1 MVDVSG
7 VAQGQPNWA
16 ALGEAG
22 RKFSHTVNGLYQE
35 TAAKYELLKYQ
46 QELGDIERRYITSPG
61 NGSPEEMK
69 KLQEA
74 TDKAWN
80 RFNLATNRLNSDKAI
95 AVIGEANEY
104 GRRYRDSIS

>member
-46 QELGDIERRYITSPG
+46 QGFFLSLDNIHIATCDADGQRVIT
-61 NGSPEEMK
+61 
-69 KLQEA
+69 
-74 TDKAWN
+74 
-80 RFNLATNRLNSDKAI
+80 FH
-95 AVIGEANEY
+95 
-104 GRRYRDSIS
+104 